1 MVGRPDLPMPSAASR
16 NINDTPFFCRT
27 PPWHKMQ
34 FGFKIGLISRLKSTG
49 LRKNRENRG
58 AARDQLA
65 HISPTAPSEMATIP
79 RRRERNANL
88 VSIDKGLDT
97 LLVISGSPSKKSS
110 TNFRFGP
117 LPRASYAPPACTHRI
132 CHQSRA
138 LARSAGFQRLVSVV

>member
-1 MVGRPDLPMPSAASR
+1 
-16 NINDTPFFCRT
+16 
-27 PPWHKMQ
+27 MQ

-88 VSIDKGLDT
+88 ASIDKGLDT
-97 LLVISGSPSKKSS
+97 LLAISGSPSKKSN
-110 TNFRFGP
+110 TNFRQTF
-117 LPRASYAPPACTHRI
+117 HRSSEG
-132 CHQSRA
+132 Q
-138 LARSAGFQRLVSVV
+138 GFRVGGFPTRNW